1 MLCRDVIK
9 MLEEYAPVSL
19 AEAWDNPGLQTGDE
33 MQQIRRI
40 MIALDATDDV
50 VDQAVDWK
58 ADLLITHHP
67 LIFSAMKKIT
77 EDHFIGRRLRKMIR
91 NDISLYAMHT
101 NCDVAQMADSAAE
114 RLGLVDTT
122 VLSPLGAEKGIGKIG
137 RLLKE
142 LSIEELAAHVKDTFG
157 IPYVQVAQSASEV
170 ISTVAISPG
179 SGHDFVAE
187 ALEGG
192 ADCLITGD
200 MTHHATIDAT
210 AQGLHI
216 IDAGHF
222 GTEKFM
228 KDDLFLYFI
237 KQEQIRKN
245 AIEIRLADEREPMVV
260 M

>member
-9 MLEEYAPVSL
+9 LLEEYAPPAL
-19 AEAWDNPGLQTGDE
+19 AESWDNPGLQTGDE
-33 MQQIRRI
+33 MQQVRRI

-58 ADLLITHHP
+58 ADLLVTHHP

-91 NDISLYAMHT
+91 NDISLYALHT
-101 NCDVAQMADSAAE
+101 NCDIAQMAASAAE
-114 RLGLVDTT
+114 RLDLTDTV
-122 VLSPLGAEKGIGKIG
+122 VLSPLGADEGIGRIG
-137 RLLKE
+137 RLRKE
-142 LSIEELAAHVKDTFG
+142 LSIDELAAHVKDTFG
-157 IPYVQVAQSASEV
+157 IPYVQVAQSSSEI
-170 ISTVAISPG
+170 ISTVAVCPG

-210 AQGLHI
+210 AQGLNVM
-216 IDAGHF
+216 DAGHF

-237 KQEQIRKN
+237 RQEKIKKN
-245 AIEIRLADEREPMVV
+245 GIEIRLADECEPMTV